1 MVDRFRLHVRG
12 GEGGSGCTSFRK
24 SRHSRHG
31 VADGTEL
38 CILHVILLLPVLS
51 QSLRISIVRFSYKSD
66 PCVETLEVMYVPI
79 HLELWNTLDA
89 SSSILLLWNQ

>member
-31 VADGTEL
+31 VADGTKL
-38 CILHVILLLPVLS
+38 CILHVILLLSVIS
-51 QSLRISIVRFSYKSD
+51 QSLRSCHCQIF
-66 PCVETLEVMYVPI
+66 
-79 HLELWNTLDA
+79 LWK
-89 SSSILLLWNQ
+89 